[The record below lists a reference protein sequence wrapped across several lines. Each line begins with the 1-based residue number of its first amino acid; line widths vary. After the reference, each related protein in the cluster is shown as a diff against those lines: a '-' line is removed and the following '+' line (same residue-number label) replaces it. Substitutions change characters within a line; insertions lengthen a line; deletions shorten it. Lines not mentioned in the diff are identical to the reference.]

1 MKVKKK
7 KQIKNGGGWGG
18 GGGGGGGGDT
28 LKQSKLGH
36 WEQEFKSIETRAKDE
51 LKKKVEWFKE
61 NWMVEKANK
70 KLSIPSHERSNE
82 HKKKNTEISRNNN

>member
-7 KQIKNGGGWGG
+7 KQIKNGGGGG
-18 GGGGGGGGDT
+18 GGGEGGGGGGGDT

-51 LKKKVEWFKE
+51 LKKKVE
-61 NWMVEKANK
+61 
-70 KLSIPSHERSNE
+70 
-82 HKKKNTEISRNNN
+82 

>member
-7 KQIKNGGGWGG
+7 KQIKN
-18 GGGGGGGGDT
+18 GGGGGDT

-51 LKKKVEWFKE
+51 LKKKVE
-61 NWMVEKANK
+61 
-70 KLSIPSHERSNE
+70 
-82 HKKKNTEISRNNN
+82 

>member
-7 KQIKNGGGWGG
+7 KQIKN
-18 GGGGGGGGDT
+18 GGGGGGDT

-51 LKKKVEWFKE
+51 LKKKVE
-61 NWMVEKANK
+61 
-70 KLSIPSHERSNE
+70 
-82 HKKKNTEISRNNN
+82 

>member
-7 KQIKNGGGWGG
+7 KQIKN
-18 GGGGGGGGDT
+18 GGGGGGGDT

-51 LKKKVEWFKE
+51 LKKKVE
-61 NWMVEKANK
+61 
-70 KLSIPSHERSNE
+70 
-82 HKKKNTEISRNNN
+82 

>member
-1 MKVKKK
+1 MGYLMKVYKIRKLQIPRKFLEAIKYYESEKK
-7 KQIKNGGGWGG
+7 KQIKNGG

-51 LKKKVEWFKE
+51 LKKKVE
-61 NWMVEKANK
+61 
-70 KLSIPSHERSNE
+70 
-82 HKKKNTEISRNNN
+82 